1 MIYWKKKNEHDGL
14 SSDDGLSSVEVFESQ
29 FKTMT
34 TMQLLGHG
42 LATPLHRQHGWLK
55 ALLLQE
61 GITFFWINTHIIITT
76 RCFAC
81 AL

>member
-1 MIYWKKKNEHDGL
+1 VATLRPPDKTKQKV
-14 SSDDGLSSVEVFESQ
+14 SDNVFESQ

-42 LATPLHRQHGWLK
+42 LATPLHRQNGWLK

-61 GITFFWINTHIIITT
+61 GTQIFSLSTF
-76 RCFAC
+76 RY
-81 AL
+81 